1 MIDPAPEDPDLLRGL
16 RVLIVEDEAMLA
28 SLLEDYLTDLG
39 CEVVGP
45 ALHMKDAIA
54 LAREAAIDGAT
65 LDVNIVGE
73 KVYPVAD
80 ILTER
85 GIPFV
90 FLTGYGAAGLRESD
104 MGRPVLQK
112 PHFLERLVDIMEG
125 WRNYSSRPPPNK
137 PARTI

>member
-1 MIDPAPEDPDLLRGL
+1 MMSPYPENASRLSGL
-16 RVLIVEDEAMLA
+16 RVLIVEDEALIA
-28 SLLEDYLTDLG
+28 SLIEDYLIDLG

-45 ALHMKDAIA
+45 AMHMTDAVQ
-54 LAREAAIDGAT
+54 LAREAAFDGAT

-90 FLTGYGAAGLRESD
+90 FMTGYGQAGLRKCD
-104 MGRPVLQK
+104 GGCPVLQK
-112 PHFLERLVDIMEG
+112 PYRLEQLVDILAR
-125 WRNYSSRPPPNK
+125 WRRLRE
-137 PARTI
+137 A

>member
-1 MIDPAPEDPDLLRGL
+1 
-16 RVLIVEDEAMLA
+16 MLA
-28 SLLEDYLTDLG
+28 SLLEDYLIDLG
-39 CEVVGP
+39 CEVIGP
-45 ALHMKDAIA
+45 ALHMEDAIA

-104 MGRPVLQK
+104 RGRPVLQK
-112 PHFLERLVDIMEG
+112 PHFLEPLVDLMER
-125 WRNYSSRPPPNK
+125 WRSAMGKSS
-137 PARTI
+137 

>member
-1 MIDPAPEDPDLLRGL
+1 MMSPNPEKASRLSGL
-16 RVLIVEDEAMLA
+16 RVLIVEDEALIA
-28 SLLEDYLTDLG
+28 SLIEDFLLDLG

-45 ALHMKDAIA
+45 AMHMKDAVE

-85 GIPFV
+85 GLPFV
-90 FLTGYGAAGLRESD
+90 FMTGYGAAGLRASD
-104 MGRPVLQK
+104 SGRPVLQK
-112 PHFLERLVDIMEG
+112 PHFIDHLVDIMAG
-125 WRNYSSRPPPNK
+125 WRSYSSRPPNR
-137 PARTI
+137 PARTR